1 MSQKKNYMFTNRRH
15 SEKAIMSTVFGVLCT
30 VSLVIVVVLSYSRSG
45 DVPAGYG
52 FTGLF
57 AAILSLVGMLLGVLA
72 LREAEQDIVLECA
85 RPCETQADSWPEP
98 ERRRYQAILDQC
110 NFETLVQHSYDR
122 FCMIRR
128 NRYMVDRSGL
138 LIAIYNGVPKGGT
151 FQTLAYAM
159 QKGLTVHT
167 IDLEDFYQ

>member
-72 LREAEQDIVLECA
+72 LREA
-85 RPCETQADSWPEP
+85 
-98 ERRRYQAILDQC
+98 
-110 NFETLVQHSYDR
+110 DR
-122 FCMIRR
+122 FKVFGWLGI
-128 NRYMVDRSGL
+128 L
-138 LIAIYNGVPKGGT
+138 LNGVSLGAVSGI
-151 FQTLAYAM
+151 LYAASY
-159 QKGLTVHT
+159 L
-167 IDLEDFYQ
+167 

>member
-30 VSLVIVVVLSYSRSG
+30 VSLVIVVVLSYSRGG

-72 LREAEQDIVLECA
+72 LREAERFKLFG
-85 RPCETQADSWPEP
+85 WLG
-98 ERRRYQAILDQC
+98 IL
-110 NFETLVQHSYDR
+110 L
-122 FCMIRR
+122 
-128 NRYMVDRSGL
+128 
-138 LIAIYNGVPKGGT
+138 NGVSLGAVSGI
-151 FQTLAYAM
+151 LYAASY
-159 QKGLTVHT
+159 L
-167 IDLEDFYQ
+167 

>member
-30 VSLVIVVVLSYSRSG
+30 VSLVIVVVLSYSRGG

-72 LREAEQDIVLECA
+72 LRFVNI
-85 RPCETQADSWPEP
+85 
-98 ERRRYQAILDQC
+98 
-110 NFETLVQHSYDR
+110 
-122 FCMIRR
+122 
-128 NRYMVDRSGL
+128 
-138 LIAIYNGVPKGGT
+138 
-151 FQTLAYAM
+151 
-159 QKGLTVHT
+159 
-167 IDLEDFYQ
+167 

>member
-72 LREAEQDIVLECA
+72 LREA
-85 RPCETQADSWPEP
+85 
-98 ERRRYQAILDQC
+98 
-110 NFETLVQHSYDR
+110 DR
-122 FCMIRR
+122 FKLFGWLGI
-128 NRYMVDRSGL
+128 L
-138 LIAIYNGVPKGGT
+138 LNGVSPGRSQRDSVCSLLSIGLKREIQYEEIILKQETSERLIQEGDKNGT
-151 FQTLAYAM
+151 ET
-159 QKGLTVHT
+159 G
-167 IDLEDFYQ
+167 

>member
-57 AAILSLVGMLLGVLA
+57 AAILSLVGMLLGVFHPDYTVA
-72 LREAEQDIVLECA
+72 TGVSPVL
-85 RPCETQADSWPEP
+85 P
-98 ERRRYQAILDQC
+98 
-110 NFETLVQHSYDR
+110 
-122 FCMIRR
+122 
-128 NRYMVDRSGL
+128 
-138 LIAIYNGVPKGGT
+138 
-151 FQTLAYAM
+151 
-159 QKGLTVHT
+159 
-167 IDLEDFYQ
+167 

>member
-30 VSLVIVVVLSYSRSG
+30 VSLVIVVVLSYSRGG

-72 LREAEQDIVLECA
+72 LREA
-85 RPCETQADSWPEP
+85 
-98 ERRRYQAILDQC
+98 
-110 NFETLVQHSYDR
+110 DR
-122 FCMIRR
+122 FKLFGWLGI
-128 NRYMVDRSGL
+128 L
-138 LIAIYNGVPKGGT
+138 LNGVSLGAVSGI
-151 FQTLAYAM
+151 LYAASY
-159 QKGLTVHT
+159 L
-167 IDLEDFYQ
+167 

>member
-72 LREAEQDIVLECA
+72 LREA
-85 RPCETQADSWPEP
+85 
-98 ERRRYQAILDQC
+98 
-110 NFETLVQHSYDR
+110 DR
-122 FCMIRR
+122 FKLFGWLGI
-128 NRYMVDRSGL
+128 L
-138 LIAIYNGVPKGGT
+138 LNGVSLGAVSGI
-151 FQTLAYAM
+151 LYAASY
-159 QKGLTVHT
+159 L
-167 IDLEDFYQ
+167 

>member
-72 LREAEQDIVLECA
+72 LREA
-85 RPCETQADSWPEP
+85 
-98 ERRRYQAILDQC
+98 
-110 NFETLVQHSYDR
+110 DR
-122 FCMIRR
+122 FKLFGWLGI
-128 NRYMVDRSGL
+128 L
-138 LIAIYNGVPKGGT
+138 LNGVSLGAVSGI
-151 FQTLAYAM
+151 LYAAS
-159 QKGLTVHT
+159 
-167 IDLEDFYQ
+167 